1 MTLLI
6 LNYWLLNSTET
17 HIKENPW
24 LIEHQTYFQLMWS
37 PIYLWRGDY
46 IDHFIITVIDLN
58 NGSVVNKKVNVNK
71 NLRDRYIES
80 YNHSIK
86 QTCSEILFDIRA
98 VNYDGVLNGRFQVR
112 GMSQSGII
120 AS

>member
-1 MTLLI
+1 MMLLI
-6 LNYWLLNSTET
+6 LNYWLLILTET

-58 NGSVVNKKVNVNK
+58 NG
-71 NLRDRYIES
+71 RE
-80 YNHSIK
+80 
-86 QTCSEILFDIRA
+86 
-98 VNYDGVLNGRFQVR
+98 
-112 GMSQSGII
+112 
-120 AS
+120 